1 MKNIIDIVL
10 GFKENPLFILLSVLN
25 IFLWIF
31 FPLFLI
37 ELGPSM
43 NYILVPYL
51 FQLMYY
57 LIHVS
62 LSFLNFIYRF
72 MKAQEYHGD
81 FITNYLISKSSYP
94 FKRVNPLFSIWSIS
108 NCVFYLSIPL
118 VLLALITPVASI
130 SLIIITALIFASR
143 RYHQLKQK

>member
-10 GFKENPLFILLSVLN
+10 GFKENPLFILSSILN
-25 IFLWIF
+25 ISLWLF

-62 LSFLNFIYRF
+62 LLSLNFIYRF

-94 FKRVNPLFSIWSIS
+94 FKRVKPLFSIWRIS
-108 NCVFYLSIPL
+108 NCEFYLSIPVVL
-118 VLLALITPVASI
+118 VALMTPVASI
-130 SLIIITALIFASR
+130 SLIIITALIFAS
-143 RYHQLKQK
+143 